1 MVYGKGACLGC
12 QWYCSCY
19 DVIFVLNRYSLK
31 AEYVFGYILSR
42 FVPRSLIFILPPSN
56 RERQLPQLHEAQ
68 KIKKWEG
75 TETGYT
81 YRPLSKLT
89 IGIPILAKKG

>member
-1 MVYGKGACLGC
+1 MYLATFYHGLC
-12 QWYCSCY
+12 Q
-19 DVIFVLNRYSLK
+19 DLV
-31 AEYVFGYILSR
+31 
-42 FVPRSLIFILPPSN
+42 FILPPSN
-56 RERQLPQLHEAQ
+56 RERQLPHLHEAQ